1 MKKGLLLFI
10 LFYTLSSCDIIYI
23 PSSDNSFEESFSYS
37 QNSEESISNNSNNEL
52 IDLSQ
57 VFFEITKHLDVDN
70 ITNDIVL
77 TSNIE
82 GLIISCISEKP
93 DIISNDGKLFAIEKD
108 EFVRYTISLSLDD
121 ETYSNTLLL
130 TVKGRKFDFSYINTI
145 INNNDYLK
153 SYKIKGVITG
163 KYKNNIYYL
172 KDSSGS
178 ILVNI
183 DKTIHI
189 GDEISLIGKIENIE
203 GNYVLSDTSNV
214 VVYSKNNQLD
224 NNNELI
230 YNLFLDNYLYQEV
243 DINDLIVD
251 SISYVDDIVFAV
263 SKDGVQ
269 SNIVISKEIDESI
282 YNAFYSLKDDIKI
295 GDVLDIKDAH
305 VLNYDGKLSLNIND
319 VYSIK
324 KENKDKVMG
333 YGKRHTYGINPKLY
347 YADDL
352 EDFNSAILNSYFSNY
367 SGVTILF
374 DCIDNPITFD
384 QIAFGTHIYQLID
397 SYTYSY
403 FGDNFDVITNQEI
416 TFKFYDLPYE
426 TASKYVDK
434 TSKNTYEELTNA
446 ALFLKEDYLEASEF
460 ERLDDFEDFPIYNN
474 NKGYLNVRNSQ
485 ELWIALEYGFLPNF
499 VYDNSYAETYFIQ
512 AKNILRNI
520 ITNDM
525 SEIEKIKSI
534 YDYIAYNYSYD
545 YDALKVNDRSLY
557 ACQYIDGLFNQGRVV
572 CEGFAKV
579 FSMLCAIE
587 GIEAV
592 YTQGYPDVGSGHA
605 WNYVNIDDNWYTICT
620 TYAQYKADVADPFG
634 KFYDYS
640 KIQWITYESFLTSH
654 LYMSDEFPLEYMWE
668 DIKESEEYY
677 IYNPLQY
684 DRSYD
689 YVINNQDEFNEL
701 FTTIKN
707 SGLKGNYYITINTED
722 FIVDMENIK
731 IALLENEIY
740 GSYSYYSE
748 SNYDT
753 IYYTIFINE
762 NI

>member
-10 LFYTLSSCDIIYI
+10 LFFTLSSCDIIYI

-37 QNSEESISNNSNNEL
+37 QNSEESISNSSNQL

-82 GLIISCISEKP
+82 GLIISCVSEKP
-93 DIISNDGKLFAIEKD
+93 DIISNDGKLFVSEKD
-108 EFVRYTISLSLDD
+108 EFIRYTITLSLDE

-130 TVKGRKFDFSYINTI
+130 TVKGRKFDFSYIDTI
-145 INNNDYLK
+145 IKNNDYLK

-163 KYKNNIYYL
+163 KYKNNVYYL

-224 NNNELI
+224 NTNELI

-263 SKDGVQ
+263 SKNGVQ

-295 GDVLDIKDAH
+295 GDVLDIKNAH
-305 VLNYDGKLSLNIND
+305 VLNYDGKLSLNITD
-319 VYSIK
+319 IYSIK
-324 KENKDKVMG
+324 KENKDKIMG

-499 VYDNSYAETYFIQ
+499 VYDNSYAEAYFIQ

-605 WNYVNIDDNWYTICT
+605 WNYVNINDNWYTVCT
-620 TYAQYKADVADPFG
+620 TYAQYKADSADPFG

-654 LYMSDEFPLEYMWE
+654 LYMNYEFPLEYMWE

-701 FTTIKN
+701 FKTIKN
-707 SGLKGNYYITINTED
+707 SGLKGNYYMTINTKD
-722 FIVDMENIK
+722 FIVHIENIK
-731 IALLENEIY
+731 IDLLENEIY

>member
-1 MKKGLLLFI
+1 M
-10 LFYTLSSCDIIYI
+10 
-23 PSSDNSFEESFSYS
+23 
-37 QNSEESISNNSNNEL
+37 
-52 IDLSQ
+52 
-57 VFFEITKHLDVDN
+57 
-70 ITNDIVL
+70 
-77 TSNIE
+77 
-82 GLIISCISEKP
+82 
-93 DIISNDGKLFAIEKD
+93 
-108 EFVRYTISLSLDD
+108 
-121 ETYSNTLLL
+121 
-130 TVKGRKFDFSYINTI
+130 
-145 INNNDYLK
+145 
-153 SYKIKGVITG
+153 
-163 KYKNNIYYL
+163 
-172 KDSSGS
+172 
-178 ILVNI
+178 VNI
-183 DKTIHI
+183 PVYENVAI
-189 GDEISLIGKIENIE
+189 GDEISLIGNVSIESNNYIISNTNNIKIISKNNLDEVEIGYVDYLSFDKYKYQQVSIE
-203 GNYVLSDTSNV
+203 DLYVLSID
-214 VVYSKNNQLD
+214 YS
-224 NNNELI
+224 
-230 YNLFLDNYLYQEV
+230 
-243 DINDLIVD
+243 
-251 SISYVDDIVFAV
+251 DDIVFSVLKA
-263 SKDGVQ
+263 GLI
-269 SNIVISKEIDESI
+269 SNVFIDKHTDESI
-282 YNAFYSLKDDIKI
+282 YNAFMSLKDDINA
-295 GDVLDIKDAH
+295 GDIIDINDAH
-305 VLNYDGKLSLNIND
+305 VTYYDGVLSLNVSDI
-319 VYSIK
+319 YSIK
-324 KENKDKVMG
+324 KENEEQVMG
-333 YGKRHTYGINPKLY
+333 FGKRHTYGIDPRSY

-352 EDFNSAILNSYFSNY
+352 EDLNIAFLESYFSNY
-367 SGVTILF
+367 DGFTIKF
-374 DCIDNPITFD
+374 DCEDNPITFD

-446 ALFLKEDYLEASEF
+446 ALFLKEDYLEASEY
-460 ERLDDFEDFPIYNN
+460 ERYDDFEDFPIYNN

-534 YDYIAYNYSYD
+534 YDYIAYNSSYD

-640 KIQWITYESFLTSH
+640 KIQWITYESFLSSH
-654 LYMSDEFPLEYMWE
+654 LYMSDEYPLEYMWE

-701 FTTIKN
+701 FKTIKK